1 MWKILAFV
9 RMFIYVIKFKKRKC
23 LQKKDVEKHWELI
36 LKYCISLLDYRGKK
50 AHQYFRR
57 R

>member
-1 MWKILAFV
+1 MENTGLRKNVYL
-9 RMFIYVIKFKKRKC
+9 RHQIKKKMVA
-23 LQKKDVEKHWELI
+23 KKDVEKHWELI
-36 LKYCISLLDYRGKK
+36 SKYYISLLDYRGKK